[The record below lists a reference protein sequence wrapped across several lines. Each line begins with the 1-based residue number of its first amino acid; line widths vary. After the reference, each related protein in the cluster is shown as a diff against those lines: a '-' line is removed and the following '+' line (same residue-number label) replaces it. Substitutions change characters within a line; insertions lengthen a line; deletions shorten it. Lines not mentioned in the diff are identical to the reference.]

1 MSDSSYGV
9 PVKRDPTPEGPCP
22 RAAIEVTVDTV
33 TSQRH
38 WCRVVPAFGD
48 VERELED
55 ILDIYEAPF
64 HFPHPL
70 AEEATLKV
78 VWFSDDQAEIGE
90 LARYRAWHNAYH
102 FF

>member
-1 MSDSSYGV
+1 MSNYREYGV

-22 RAAIEVTVDTV
+22 RAAIEVTVDTA

-48 VERELED
+48 VELECED
-55 ILDIYEAPF
+55 ILALYDDPC
-64 HFPHPL
+64 PL
-70 AEEATLKV
+70 AEEATLEV
-78 VWFSDDQAEIGE
+78 VWFSDDQSEIGE